1 MTTPLLRLDGVHAGY
16 RDVAIIRGVSLHVD
30 PGEVVCV
37 IGPNGA
43 GKSTVLKAIMGLL
56 RILHGEIVLAG
67 ENITS
72 LATERHVD
80 VGIGYVPQVANVFAA
95 LTVRENLILSV
106 KRRKDQ
112 PQAIEEVLQFFP
124 ELRSKLALNAGAMSG
139 GERQMLAFA
148 RCLIV
153 KPRLLLLD
161 EPTAALSPLLVGGIF
176 QKIKEIAALGTAV
189 LLVEQNA
196 IRALEI
202 SDRAI
207 VLSNGANAAE
217 GTGAELLA
225 NPRIKEL
232 YLGGKPSDAAPRS
245 RPIEG
250 ALVMTSGKDHPQ

>member
-1 MTTPLLRLDGVHAGY
+1 MTAPFLEVRNLHAGY
-16 RDVAIIRGVSLHVD
+16 RDTAIIRGVSLSVD

-56 RILHGEIVLAG
+56 KIFEGEISLAG
-67 ENITS
+67 ERITT
-72 LATERHVD
+72 LPTEKHVD
-80 VGIGYVPQVANVFAA
+80 VGIGYVPQVANVFAS
-95 LTVRENLILSV
+95 LTVKENLLLSV
-106 KRRKDQ
+106 KRGQDQ
-112 PQAIEEVLQFFP
+112 ANATEEVLHFFP
-124 ELRSKLALNAGAMSG
+124 ELRPKLPLNAGSLSG

-148 RCLIV
+148 RCLIL

-176 QKIKEIAALGTAV
+176 RKIVEIVATGTAI

-232 YLGGKPSDAAPRS
+232 YLGGKPGEAAPS
-245 RPIEG
+245 
-250 ALVMTSGKDHPQ
+250 ADGKLAKRAGQRV